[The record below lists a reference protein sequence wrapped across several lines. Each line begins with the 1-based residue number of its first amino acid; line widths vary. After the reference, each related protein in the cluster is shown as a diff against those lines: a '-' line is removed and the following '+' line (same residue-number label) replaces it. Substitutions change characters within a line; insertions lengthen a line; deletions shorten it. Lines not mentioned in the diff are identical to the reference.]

1 MLPGKY
7 RVFESGDFLN
17 RSGKDRDLRIPGGQS
32 VQHGTGVQFPP
43 LVAANAR
50 QITAM
55 PVKILIT
62 AMPAVYGFIEVV
74 WGGCA
79 MGLLFKTSDI
89 RCWTGPVFGCLFQC
103 AGGGRADISA
113 LYHFLAVLTRVP
125 VEMNVPDKARC
136 LKSNGE

>member
-1 MLPGKY
+1 MPGKY

-32 VQHGTGVQFPP
+32 MLHGTCVQFPP

-55 PVKILIT
+55 P
-62 AMPAVYGFIEVV
+62 AVYGFIEIV

-79 MGLLFKTSDI
+79 MGVLFKTSDI

-103 AGGGRADISA
+103 AGEEGQ
-113 LYHFLAVLTRVP
+113 LFLPFTIFWLF
-125 VEMNVPDKARC
+125 
-136 LKSNGE
+136 